1 MSKRSRRHCQSFSIT
16 LPDGQIVHG
25 HGQFTGP
32 ITERD
37 REAIAGV
44 VAALKAVTRA
54 ERIDSVMLMK
64 PNGEGESQ

>member
-1 MSKRSRRHCQSFSIT
+1 MSKRSRKHCQSFSIT
-16 LPDGQIVHG
+16 LPDGQVVHG
-25 HGQFTGP
+25 HGQFVGP
-32 ITERD
+32 ITEAD

-64 PNGEGESQ
+64 PNGSDDQS